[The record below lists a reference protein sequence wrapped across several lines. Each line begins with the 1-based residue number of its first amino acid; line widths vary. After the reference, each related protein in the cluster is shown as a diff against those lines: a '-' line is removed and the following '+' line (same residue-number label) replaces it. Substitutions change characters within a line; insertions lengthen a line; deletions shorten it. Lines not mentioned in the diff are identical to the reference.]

1 MTKEARN
8 GDQRKKEHQEA
19 QKGQEERKVKERR
32 RSSCEYEIN
41 TSHKV

>member
-8 GDQRKKEHQEA
+8 GDQRTKEHQEA
-19 QKGQEERKVKERR
+19 QKGQEEGKVKERHVP
-32 RSSCEYEIN
+32 SFQYEIN